1 MLPVVL
7 VGVFICVGLAVVD
20 LEPDIE
26 FDVEFDTEFDTEFD
40 MGFDIEFDKVEVPEL
55 FTGIGPVDT

>member
-1 MLPVVL
+1 M
-7 VGVFICVGLAVVD
+7 FICVGLAVVD